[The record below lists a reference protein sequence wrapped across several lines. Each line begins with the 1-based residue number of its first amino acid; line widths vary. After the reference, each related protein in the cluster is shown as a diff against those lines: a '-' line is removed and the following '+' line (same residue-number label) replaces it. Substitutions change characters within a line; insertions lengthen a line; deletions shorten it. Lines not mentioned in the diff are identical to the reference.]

1 MISLKN
7 ELDLRPKTI
16 AKDFLAGTIVFL
28 VALPLCLGIAKA
40 SGASEMSGL
49 IAGIVGGIV
58 IGILS
63 GSHTSVSGPAAGLT
77 VIVFAQIQLLGD
89 FRTFLLAV
97 VLSGFIQVVFGL
109 IKAGAL
115 SAFFPSSVIKGLLAA
130 IGVILILKQLP
141 FLFGYGKS
149 TDMAIEAGL
158 DPDPEHKGEH
168 KNSLLEFYDTMME
181 VFTQDIQFGAAS
193 IGIIALIFLI
203 VWDRIDVLR
212 RSLVPAPL
220 VVVLL
225 SVGLGLIFARFFEG
239 TWVLT
244 AKQLVN
250 VPVANSP
257 SEFASFFQFPDFSQ
271 LTNSA
276 VYLAAFTIA
285 IVSSLETLLNLD
297 AVDKLDRRQRVSPPN
312 RELFAQG
319 VGNMTAGMIG
329 GIPVTSVV
337 IRGSVNV
344 LAGSETKLSAIFHGI
359 LLLACVALV
368 PSMLNLIPVS
378 CLAAI
383 LLLTGYKLASPK
395 LMRQMSKEGRYQ
407 LIPFIIT
414 LVAIVMT
421 DLLIGILIGLGMSL
435 LFILHSNLKRPIR
448 VIREKHVDGDLI
460 HIELPNQVSFL
471 NRASLEN
478 ALRSAPRGSRI
489 MLDARRTN
497 YIDPDI
503 KSLVRDFKKLTAPVY
518 EIDMQLVSFDKDQL
532 PYFEDTID
540 FSKRELRDNLTAED
554 VLEILTEGN
563 KRYVEGH
570 PLDRDMRKHMQADS
584 YPHPPLAAIFT
595 GIDSNVPVEQIF
607 DLGLGEAFV
616 IRTPGTAIGDRAIG
630 GLEYAYWKGGIK
642 LIVVLAYVD
651 STLLQ
656 LAVDNM
662 ARPEQTVVKT
672 GCQKLEDVLDRFS
685 LAIDNA
691 KARRLDSMDDVEK
704 QAFFTEVAR
713 KNAGLTVATIRE
725 ESPALKTALDAGR
738 LGIVAA
744 MVNVQTGEVEFLP
757 DTACGFT
764 IPLATAQ

>member
-7 ELDLRPKTI
+7 EFDLRPKTI
-16 AKDFLAGTIVFL
+16 AKDFLSGTIVFL

-58 IGILS
+58 IGFFS

-77 VIVFAQIQLLGD
+77 VIVFAQIQQLGE
-89 FRTFLLAV
+89 FETFLLAV
-97 VLSGFIQVVFGL
+97 VLSGVIQIVFGL

-158 DPDPEHKGEH
+158 DPDPDHKGEH
-168 KNSLLEFYDTMME
+168 KNSLLEFYDTMLE
-181 VFTQDIQFGAAS
+181 VVTQDIQYGAAA

-203 VWDRIDVLR
+203 VWDRIEVLR
-212 RSLVPAPL
+212 KSLVPAPL

-225 SVGLGLIFARFFEG
+225 SVGLSLLFSHFLTGS
-239 TWVLT
+239 WVLNP
-244 AKQLVN
+244 KQLVN

-257 SEFASFFQFPDFSQ
+257 QEFASFFKFPDFSQ
-271 LTNSA
+271 LGNSA

-285 IVSSLETLLNLD
+285 VVSSLETLLNLD

-319 VGNMTAGMIG
+319 VGNMTAGLIG

-344 LAGSETKLSAIFHGI
+344 LAGSESKLSAIFHGL

-368 PSMLNLIPVS
+368 PSVLNLIPVS

-395 LMRQMSKEGRYQ
+395 LMKQMWQEGRYQ
-407 LIPFIIT
+407 LMPFLIT
-414 LVAIVMT
+414 LVAIVMS
-421 DLLIGILIGLGMSL
+421 DLLIGILIGLATSL
-435 LFILHSNLKRPIR
+435 LFILHSNLKRPVR
-448 VIREKHVDGDLI
+448 VIREKHIDGDLL

-471 NRASLEN
+471 NRASLEQ
-478 ALRSAPRGSRI
+478 ALRSAPRGSRV

-497 YIDPDI
+497 YMDPDI
-503 KSLVRDFKKLTAPVY
+503 KSLFRDFKKLTAPVY
-518 EIDMQLVSFDKDQL
+518 EIDLQLVGFDKEQL
-532 PYFEDTID
+532 PFFEDSVD
-540 FSKRELRDNLTAED
+540 FSKRELRDDLTAAD
-554 VLEILTEGN
+554 VLEILAEGN
-563 KRYVEGH
+563 RRYVEGH
-570 PLDRDMRKHMQADS
+570 PLDRDMRKQMQADS

-630 GLEYAYWKGGIK
+630 GLEYAYWKGGVK
-642 LIVVLAYVD
+642 LIVILAYVD

-656 LAVDNM
+656 LAVDNL
-662 ARPEQTVVKT
+662 AHPEQTAVKT
-672 GCQKLEDVLDRFS
+672 GCNKLEDVLEGLSR
-685 LAIDNA
+685 AID
-691 KARRLDSMDDVEK
+691 KTRARRVDSMDAAEK
-704 QAFFTEVAR
+704 QAFFHEIAK
-713 KNAGLTVATIRE
+713 KNATLTVKALSE
-725 ESPALKTALDAGR
+725 ESPALRNAVEAGR

-744 MVNVQTGEVEFLP
+744 MVDVQTGTVVFMA
-757 DTACGFT
+757 DTACGFS
-764 IPLATAQ
+764 IPTAAGS